1 MITFRPIPSFAARRD
16 LSKFRLSGPA
26 VLAVLVLGLC
36 LFSFNALSA
45 APAASPSPKRSGA
58 VLTPSTGSI
67 AVGPH
72 SYITPDAD
80 GTVSLKTLSES
91 FQYKG
96 LKGQKQETE
105 LLTMPLSGDAFWI
118 AFEIYNDSDVA
129 DWVMDFGNVQHG
141 RLSLARD
148 MAIVNLTTNR
158 VFALTAGL
166 KLSGLPDIADVP
178 VPGDAFLGSSIP
190 ISLKARS
197 LNVIAVYFKPDPGLG
212 VSVVPRILSQKQFMA
227 SLLSGDVS
235 TILGGLFFVVMMA
248 VFTTFL
254 YMTRHSAYL
263 FLLGHFAALC
273 ALFFCLNQSF
283 ASSLF
288 VQGPVLLGLYVASV
302 IAALMHT
309 RMHLRVERSDHPIE
323 NALLFILCLLC
334 AGSAGAYLFAFD
346 GGVTGFALFSAS
358 VILAYAGIIVV
369 SLFLDD
375 TMQAVTR
382 AFCAGWLIH
391 LIGFVILS
399 LGVTEILP
407 LNIYTIHAF
416 WLAFIPQSA
425 LFVLASVRGLKHD
438 EEVRKQNA
446 MRQKHDDQT
455 VARMQKSKEA
465 ADQARLLRVIE
476 RERELMS
483 ELREREI
490 QRAEEMRHAKEIAD
504 RANMAKSAFLAV
516 VSHEIRTPMTGIMGM
531 VQLLQ
536 DTNMNKTQ
544 ADYVDTIKK
553 SGQTMMTLLNDIL
566 DFEKIERGSMD
577 IEEVQFDLPR
587 LAQDIVTLMSGHA
600 AQKNLSLRLETA
612 PDLPHTVWGDPT
624 RIRQILLNLVNN
636 GLKFTHE
643 GGVTIRISWRK
654 SEKGE
659 GHPDGTTLILFSV
672 IDSGIGISKEAQ
684 MKLFTPFTQAEASIT
699 RQYGGTGLGLAI
711 SDKLVDAMGGKIR
724 VRSEVGKGT
733 EFYFELPMAIEEEAV
748 TAAEPL
754 SDEELKTDPIRILVV
769 EDNEMNRKVLDGL
782 LSKYGHEVLL
792 AANGFEAIQLCEQE
806 RPRLIF
812 MDIQMSGMNGLD
824 AARKIRANSNEDVA
838 RTPIIALTGNVM
850 PDEIEEI
857 YAAQMNGVLAKPIEA
872 RRLNEIIYNAVRGQ
886 FERPLPPKSSGDPFA
901 ALASKELGIEFDDRE
916 IYEGESVASPGKGE
930 PEPEGGFS
938 FDAFRKKL
946 EADEKEEVNPLDYG
960 ADITEAAKKRKN
972 DLNFGDDE
980 ELTEIQKFLL
990 AQQGGAPQDSGRSAG
1005 KSGGAPA
1012 KPASGRGSDA
1022 LFKTEK
1028 RTREESASPAVASV
1042 KPTPLPPARPATPE
1056 RTTPMTQPATQ
1067 PAPVKAEKLLDR
1079 DMLTSL
1085 VDTLGKEQFTK
1096 LLEGFLS
1103 KADEIVAQIDQ
1114 VLETRDIGALAA
1126 RSHELKGMAANFGMA
1141 EVSRLAGLSEKAAKT
1156 KDTEQALKHAKLLA
1170 EANTQTKTAFAAW
1183 LSSLK

>member
-1 MITFRPIPSFAARRD
+1 MRRD
-16 LSKFRLSGPA
+16 LLKHRLAEPLL
-26 VLAVLVLGLC
+26 LALLILTLL
-36 LFSFNALSA
+36 LFSTFALA
-45 APAASPSPKRSGA
+45 AATLQQQASRGSGA
-58 VLTPSTGSI
+58 VLTASTESI
-67 AVGPH
+67 PVGPY
-72 SYITPDAD
+72 SYITADPD
-80 GTVSLKTLSES
+80 GTVNIQTLKES
-91 FQYKG
+91 FQHKG
-96 LKGQKQETE
+96 LKGEKQEHE
-105 LLTMPLSGDAFWI
+105 LLTMPLSSQAFWI
-118 AFEIYNDSDVA
+118 TFEVYNDSDVRE
-129 DWVMDFGNVQHG
+129 WVLDFGDVQDG

-148 MAIVNLTTNR
+148 IAVVNLTTNS
-158 VFALTAGL
+158 VFALSSGL
-166 KLSGLPDIADVP
+166 KLSGLSDSVDVPLPADV
-178 VPGDAFLGSSIP
+178 FLG
-190 ISLKARS
+190 ISVPVTLQPKT
-197 LNVIAVYFKPDPGLG
+197 NNIIAIYVKPDAGLG
-212 VSVVPRILSQKQFMA
+212 VSLSPRLLSQKQFMA

-235 TILGGLFFVVMMA
+235 TLLGGLFFVMVMA
-248 VFTTFL
+248 VFTAFL
-254 YMTRHSAYL
+254 YMTRHSAYI
-263 FLLGHFAALC
+263 FLLAYFSSIC
-273 ALFFCLNQSF
+273 VLFFCLNQVF
-283 ASSLF
+283 VASVFL
-288 VQGPVLLGLYVASV
+288 QGPVLLGFYVISV
-302 IAALMHT
+302 IAALLHT
-309 RMHLRVERSDHPIE
+309 RAHLRVEHSDHPIE
-323 NALLFILCLLC
+323 NAILFILCALT
-334 AGSAGAYLFAFD
+334 AGSAAAYVFVFNA
-346 GGVTGFALFSAS
+346 GVTGFALFSAC
-358 VILAYAGIIVV
+358 VILAYIGIIVI

-382 AFCAGWLIH
+382 AFCAGWFVH
-391 LIGFVILS
+391 LFVFMFLS

-407 LNIYTIHAF
+407 FSIYNIQAF

-425 LFVLASVRGLKHD
+425 LFVLASVRSLTH
-438 EEVRKQNA
+438 EEDARKKEA

-643 GGVTIRISWRK
+643 GGVTIRISSRK

-684 MKLFTPFTQAEASIT
+684 LKLFTPFTQAEASIT

-733 EFYFELPMAIEEEAV
+733 EFYFELPMAVEDEAV
-748 TAAEPL
+748 EVAAPL

-857 YAAQMNGVLAKPIEA
+857 YAAKMNGVLAKPIDG
-872 RRLNEIIYNAVRGQ
+872 RRLNEIIYNASRGV
-886 FERPLPPKSSGDPFA
+886 FDRPLPPKSSADPFA
-901 ALASKELGIEFDDRE
+901 SLATKELGIEFDERE
-916 IYEGESVASPGKGE
+916 LYEDDSASSIGKEAPAQDGE
-930 PEPEGGFS
+930 FS

-990 AQQGGAPQDSGRSAG
+990 AQQGGAAPDNGRSSGRTATP
-1005 KSGGAPA
+1005 PA
-1012 KPASGRGSDA
+1012 KPSERGSDS

-1028 RTREESASPAVASV
+1028 RTREESAASIAAPPKHPTTPAAPVA
-1042 KPTPLPPARPATPE
+1042 PPARPAEQE
-1056 RTTPMTQPATQ
+1056 RKPAMTQPA
-1067 PAPVKAEKLLDR
+1067 PAPVKAEKLLDQ

-1114 VLETRDIGALAA
+1114 VLETRDIAALAA
-1126 RSHELKGMAANFGMA
+1126 RSHELKGMVANFGMA

-1156 KDTEQALKHAKLLA
+1156 SDAEQALKHAKLLA
-1170 EANTQTKTAFAAW
+1170 EANTKTKAAFAAW
-1183 LSSLK
+1183 LGSLK

>member
-1 MITFRPIPSFAARRD
+1 MITSWPIPSFAARRD
-16 LSKFRLSGPA
+16 FLNFRLVEPA
-26 VLAVLVLGLC
+26 VLAVVILALC
-36 LFSFNALSA
+36 MLTLPALAA
-45 APAASPSPKRSGA
+45 APITNKAAKHNGA
-58 VLTPSTGSI
+58 VLTPATGSL

-118 AFEIYNDSDVA
+118 AFEVYNDSDVA
-129 DWVMDFGNVQHG
+129 DWILNFGDVQDG

-158 VFALTAGL
+158 VFTLSSGL
-166 KLSGLPDIADVP
+166 NLSGLPDIVDVP
-178 VPGDAFLGSSIP
+178 VPEDAFLGSSVP
-190 ISLKARS
+190 ISLKTRGM
-197 LNVIAVYFKPDPGLG
+197 NIIAIYFKPDAGLG
-212 VSVVPRILSQKQFMA
+212 VSVAPRILSQKEFMGA
-227 SLLSGDVS
+227 LLSGDVS
-235 TILGGLFFVVMMA
+235 TILGGLFFVMVMA
-248 VFTTFL
+248 AFTTFL

-263 FLLGHFAALC
+263 FLLGHFVALC
-273 ALFFCLNQSF
+273 ALFFCLNQTF
-283 ASSLF
+283 ASNMF
-288 VQGPVLLGLYVASV
+288 VQGPILLGLYTASV
-302 IAALMHT
+302 IAALLHT
-309 RMHLRVERSDHPIE
+309 RTHLRVERSDHPIE
-323 NALLFILCLLC
+323 NGLLFILCLL
-334 AGSAGAYLFAFD
+334 AVGSACAYLFVFNA
-346 GGVTGFALFSAS
+346 GVTGFALFSAC
-358 VILAYAGIIVV
+358 VILAYIGIIVI

-382 AFCAGWLIH
+382 AYCAGWAVH
-391 LIGFVILS
+391 LLGFVILS

-407 LNIYTIHAF
+407 LNFYTVHAF

-438 EEVRKQNA
+438 EEMRKQNA

-455 VARMQKSKEA
+455 VARMQKSKES

-577 IEEVQFDLPR
+577 IEEVLFDLPR

-643 GGVTIRISWRK
+643 GGVTIRISSRT

-659 GHPDGTTLILFSV
+659 GHPDGTTLVLFSV

-684 MKLFTPFTQAEASIT
+684 LKLFTPFTQAEASIT

-733 EFYFELPMAIEEEAV
+733 EFYFELPMAIEEEEV
-748 TAAEPL
+748 KVAEPL

-812 MDIQMSGMNGLD
+812 MDIQMNGMNGLD
-824 AARKIRANSNEDVA
+824 AARKIRSNSNEDVA

-850 PDEIEEI
+850 PEEIEQI
-857 YAAQMNGVLAKPIEA
+857 YAAQMNGVLAKPIDG
-872 RRLNEIIYNAVRGQ
+872 RRLNEIIYNASRGQ

-901 ALASKELGIEFDDRE
+901 ALAKKELGIEFDDRE
-916 IYEGESVASPGKGE
+916 LYEDDSTSSIGKEDAQQDGE
-930 PEPEGGFS
+930 FS

-960 ADITEAAKKRKN
+960 ADITEASKKRKN
-972 DLNFGDDE
+972 DLTFGDDD

-990 AQQGGAPQDSGRSAG
+990 AQQGGTPQDTGRSSG
-1005 KSGGAPA
+1005 KAGGAPA
-1012 KPASGRGSDA
+1012 KPSGRGSDA

-1028 RTREESASPAVASV
+1028 RTREESASSNSASIN
-1042 KPTPLPPARPATPE
+1042 PPPPPPARPAVQE
-1056 RTTPMTQPATQ
+1056 RTTPMTQPA
-1067 PAPVKAEKLLDR
+1067 PAPVKAEKLLDQ

-1114 VLETRDIGALAA
+1114 VLETRDIAALAA

-1156 KDTEQALKHAKLLA
+1156 SDTEQALKHAKLLA
-1170 EANTQTKTAFAAW
+1170 EANTKTKAAFAAW
-1183 LSSLK
+1183 LGSLK